1 MPLYRYRCETCGH
14 SFSLL
19 DSFDSPDQ
27 RECTECG
34 ALQARRVPSRVGT
47 QYKGKGFYTTNYG
60 RRPSE
65 SSDTSP
71 EKIGASQESGSS

>member
-14 SFSLL
+14 NFSVL

-27 RECTECG
+27 RECSECG
-34 ALQARRVPSRVGT
+34 APQARRVPSRVGT

-60 RRPSE
+60 RRQ
-65 SSDTSP
+65 SSDTP
-71 EKIGASQESGSS
+71 TEKKTSAESSSS